1 MNFIIFQI
9 ILYIILLYINYL
21 SYRWINKLNIK
32 LSKYE
37 TMIYE
42 SNMKIIK
49 ITSILLN
56 IHKKNIELTDIKLE
70 ELEETLINK
79 ITFSNYNYGS
89 AKTVLSS

>member
-9 ILYIILLYINYL
+9 ILYTILLYINYL

-49 ITSILLN
+49 ITNILLN
-56 IHKKNIELTDIKLE
+56 IHKKNIEFTDIKLE
-70 ELEETLINK
+70 ELEENLINK